1 MIATYEY
8 VQLFEYMQLCIDL
21 VGNSRG
27 WIVQKMTK
35 ESRLVML
42 QTNNNSKPVQG
53 QERDPPL
60 QPRSSALRGCSAC
73 PGIQPQFN
81 LLDQPQQCGIDPKNV
96 AMWQG
101 KHLRHQGVEGLAVGN
116 GPHPICKEWHWVKD
130 FQGKQLMS
138 IVLLL
143 KKNSMKRQGKI
154 VPEDITVLIAIP
166 TPGPDRAKRGSST
179 SSMYLWWQSLCFC
192 TGTDAWKSYQPK
204 LLQKWHTARVRNG
217 TIKKDVRH
225 IFRSSLFFAFLGQTW
240 AQNLCP
246 WHWRLWNI
254 AGFLQSQIRI

>member
-1 MIATYEY
+1 
-8 VQLFEYMQLCIDL
+8 
-21 VGNSRG
+21 
-27 WIVQKMTK
+27 
-35 ESRLVML
+35 ML
-42 QTNNNSKPVQG
+42 KSKPVQG

-81 LLDQPQQCGIDPKNV
+81 LLDRPQQCGIDPKKLT
-96 AMWQG
+96 MWQG
-101 KHLRHQGVEGLAVGN
+101 NHLWHQGVEGLAVGN

-130 FQGKQLMS
+130 FQGKQLKS
-138 IVLLL
+138 FVLLL
-143 KKNSMKRQGKI
+143 KWRDKTRLYLRTWWCWLLSQ
-154 VPEDITVLIAIP
+154 PQDQIAQKEEARLAAC
-166 TPGPDRAKRGSST
+166 T
-179 SSMYLWWQSLCFC
+179 LWWQSLCFC
-192 TGTDAWKSYQPK
+192 TGTDGWKSYQPK

-225 IFRSSLFFAFLGQTW
+225 IFRSSLFFAFLGHTW